1 MKPVQ
6 SFFSTSMLCR
16 WVVPLIATFSLH
28 AEAPVKNESDVLSP
42 AQAGRIF
49 LSNAQNFITSDANTT
64 TALDGRTITADFAD
78 GNFRVQH
85 RFHSD
90 GQMLSWEV
98 LTGKQKGAKGTVPCQ
113 VFEVR
118 PGIYFLM
125 TQPAS
130 HEAVSLVIDENRG
143 VATGFLSRYS
153 DEDKDSLISLNKIH
167 GPVLEAG
174 NGDASDRQLK
184 NADLGGTRFTVV
196 YPGEVAIYE
205 HIYLNRHYMT
215 WLGHK
220 GTSAGVADTERY
232 EAIEVAPLLYMVAW
246 NEKSAPLQISM
257 LFDFAKMSERATIF
271 GFDEAKKRTV
281 YQTTSAK
288 IRKISHT
295 RIPGLN

>member
-1 MKPVQ
+1 MKLAQ
-6 SFFSTSMLCR
+6 KLFSLSLLCR
-16 WVVPLIATFSLH
+16 CLVPLLAAFSLH
-28 AEAPVKNESDVLSP
+28 ADSPSKNETGVMSP
-42 AQAGRIF
+42 AQAGRVF
-49 LSNAQNFITSDANTT
+49 LSNAQNFIASDANTT
-64 TALDGRTITADFAD
+64 TDLDGRVITADFAD

-85 RFHSD
+85 RFQES
-90 GQMLSWEV
+90 GRKLSWEV
-98 LTGKQKGAKGTVPCQ
+98 LTGKQKGAKGTVDSQ

-118 PGIYFLM
+118 PGIYFIM

-143 VATGFLSRYS
+143 VASGFLSRYS
-153 DEDKDSLISLNKIH
+153 DKDRDRLVSLTRIH
-167 GPVLEAG
+167 GPVLEAKAAG
-174 NGDASDRQLK
+174 NDGGQL
-184 NADLGGTRFTVV
+184 NDADLGGTRFTVV

-205 HIYLNRHYMT
+205 HIYLNQHYMT

-232 EAIEVAPLLYMVAW
+232 EAIEVAPLLYLVAW

-257 LFDFAKMSERATIF
+257 LFDFARMSERATIF
-271 GFDEAKKRTV
+271 GFDEANKRTV

-295 RIPGLN
+295 LIPGLK